1 MIKKLDKSFGY
12 EQVETRER
20 QRRIRHVF
28 NAVAPRYDLMNDLMS
43 FGIHRLWKRKMVG
56 FLSEYKDAMIV
67 DLAGGTGD
75 IARLL
80 VREPE
85 RRVSVCDASEA
96 MIRAGMARRNMKH
109 ENLYWLAA
117 DGEALPF
124 DDASVDAITIAF
136 GLRNMTN
143 PEAAMRE
150 SVRVLKPGG
159 KFICLEFS
167 KPVFWLRPFY
177 DLYSHV
183 IIPRLGA
190 FVAREPMAYQY
201 LIESIRR
208 FPGQE
213 AVRALLQ
220 EAGLEKTG
228 YKNLSFGIACIHY
241 GARPAGKSS

>member
-1 MIKKLDKSFGY
+1 MIKELGKSFGY
-12 EQVETRER
+12 EQVETGER
-20 QRRIRHVF
+20 QQRIRHVF

-43 FGIHRLWKRKMVG
+43 FGIHRLWKQKMVS
-56 FLSEYKDAMIV
+56 FLGEYKEAMIV

-75 IARLL
+75 VARLL
-80 VREPE
+80 LRAPG

-109 ENLYWLAA
+109 EKLSWLAA

-124 DDASVDAITIAF
+124 ADASVGAITIAF
-136 GLRNMTN
+136 GLRNMTS
-143 PEAAMRE
+143 PEVAMRE
-150 SVRVLKPGG
+150 AVRVLEPGG
-159 KFICLEFS
+159 KFVCLEFS

-177 DLYSHV
+177 DLYSHI

-213 AVRALLQ
+213 AIRALLQ
-220 EAGLEKTG
+220 KAGLEKVG

-241 GARPAGKSS
+241 GFKPAKDIS